1 DDLVDSE
8 GAKTMLRYTI
18 INPLIRQNAY
28 KKVQPN
34 GILLYGPPGCATHH
48 AIAVTAIF
56 KKAKQL
62 APCIIFVDE
71 IDAALRERTDMGTNS
86 IAHTK
91 SEFLKQWSS
100 SKGTDVIV
108 VGAISLPQTIDVAF
122 LARMNHLIHIKPP
135 RDYARLDLKMIEC
148 KAHPPCE
155 LTTKQFNNLATGC
168 TKDLTR
174 DQIIKTVQDVVI
186 MLENEVTESG
196 HFIKLLTQESITA
209 DLDDLNVSTATRNWD
224 PRATRKA
231 SMKVDISDKMPV
243 PNARYNDGMSKP
255 NGQSLK
261 DPLRASR
268 EAASELILLAEVQFD
283 MAKKS
288 QGCHCPM
295 RALLSPTITRP
306 QDLNEA

>member
-1 DDLVDSE
+1 
-8 GAKTMLRYTI
+8 
-18 INPLIRQNAY
+18 
-28 KKVQPN
+28 
-34 GILLYGPPGCATHH
+34 
-48 AIAVTAIF
+48 
-56 KKAKQL
+56 
-62 APCIIFVDE
+62 
-71 IDAALRERTDMGTNS
+71 MGTNS

-148 KAHPPCE
+148 KAHSPCE

-196 HFIKLLTQESITA
+196 HFIKLDKSSPTEAVYERCNRTTPGATYLPYFTQRRGVRVQRRPITLRRLEGA
-209 DLDDLNVSTATRNWD
+209 FVRTRPSYSVRPFEEFEKKYGKASLWKVPDIDLD
-224 PRATRKA
+224 
-231 SMKVDISDKMPV
+231 
-243 PNARYNDGMSKP
+243 
-255 NGQSLK
+255 
-261 DPLRASR
+261 
-268 EAASELILLAEVQFD
+268 
-283 MAKKS
+283 
-288 QGCHCPM
+288 
-295 RALLSPTITRP
+295 
-306 QDLNEA
+306 